1 MCTTCTFYQLKVQ
14 GGMPLF
20 IEIQNIKFQISYY
33 YYYYYIEQ
41 LLSSHPHILYPLYTS
56 SQQHLCPSTR
66 TAVGQTQYHKTH
78 HPPSLSTRVHQQ
90 CSDRVAMFQLLEG

>member
-41 LLSSHPHILYPLYTS
+41 LLSSHPLSSIYLFTTTPLPVHTHS
-56 SQQHLCPSTR
+56 R
-66 TAVGQTQYHKTH
+66 RANAVPQNTPPTITE
-78 HPPSLSTRVHQQ
+78 HP
-90 CSDRVAMFQLLEG
+90 CSPTMF